1 MLNFFNMDIKYCGHA
16 SFIIKGKSASIVT
29 DPFDPK
35 MVGLRFPSVSA
46 DIVTISHQ
54 HEDHN
59 QSQLVI
65 GSPLVIS
72 YAGEYEKQGVRITG
86 ISVFHDNKQGA
97 ERGKNILYKI
107 EIDDISILHCGDLG
121 HQVSDE
127 VVEELGSIDILMVPV
142 GGVYTIT
149 AKDACEVVQ
158 DIEPSI
164 VIPMHYNDP
173 RLNQKIFGDMT
184 AVTDFIN
191 AMGVTPAPPE
201 KKLSAKRES
210 LTEEMKV
217 VVLDIV

>member
-1 MLNFFNMDIKYCGHA
+1 MDIKYFGHA
-16 SFIIKGKSASIVT
+16 SFLIKGKSASVIT

-35 MVGLRFPSVSA
+35 MVGLKFPSVSS

-59 QSQLVI
+59 QSQLVSD
-65 GSPLVIS
+65 SPLVITH
-72 YAGEYEKQGVRITG
+72 AGEYEKQGVRIMG
-86 ISVFHDNKQGA
+86 ISVFHDNKHGT

-121 HQVSDE
+121 HQLSDE

-149 AKDACEVVQ
+149 VKEACEVVG

-173 RLNQKIFGDMT
+173 QLNQKVFGGMT
-184 AVTDFIN
+184 PVADFIN
-191 AMGVTPAPPE
+191 ALGVTPAPPE
-201 KKLSAKRES
+201 KKLSVKKES

-217 VVLDIV
+217 VVLDIA